1 MILNIRQQVNDQVTK
16 AVNSEKE
23 KVREKLEMFD
33 QLSKDLNNEKDAYRN
48 LNEILNEKEAL
59 ISKYKQNLR
68 QIAQEN
74 PDNYELA
81 EKIQD
86 IENFREDR
94 IINVKQLQKL
104 VFFIKRRFFL
114 NFKIKKDFTKPDFMQ
129 SNGGYFSRKQVIKKF
144 GPSA

>member
-23 KVREKLEMFD
+23 KVREKLETAD
-33 QLSKDLNNEKDAYRN
+33 QLTKDLNNERDNNRN
-48 LNEILNEKEAL
+48 LHEILNEKEAL

-74 PDNYELA
+74 PDNYELV

-104 VFFIKRRFFL
+104 VIFIKNRGFFK
-114 NFKIKKDFTKPDFMQ
+114 FKTKRLHKTKLYAIKWRIF
-129 SNGGYFSRKQVIKKF
+129 
-144 GPSA
+144 